1 MTEQPILQEHE
12 TNQDHQKYDAESN
25 QEFQLMQNQDAQNDH
40 VHGDVEFDQDTN
52 KEELGV
58 LYETS
63 LHYLESLKYFVS
75 FKNKFPVKMLH
86 FKTTLRSKQIQYF
99 IEIFIFIIFYLT

>member
-25 QEFQLMQNQDAQNDH
+25 QEFQFMQNQDSQNDH

-75 FKNKFPVKMLH
+75 FLKKIPHEKCYILKLH
-86 FKTTLRSKQIQYF
+86 FGGKKYNVLSKFLYS
-99 IEIFIFIIFYLT
+99 

>member
-1 MTEQPILQEHE
+1 MTNFFENTFPLEKEFVTEQPILHEEE

-25 QEFQLMQNQDAQNDH
+25 QEFQFMQNQDAQNDH

-75 FKNKFPVKMLH
+75 F
-86 FKTTLRSKQIQYF
+86 
-99 IEIFIFIIFYLT
+99 